1 MKLAKIKTLSIAAA
15 AASIAAC
22 SQVPQRME
30 PMTPPVIKVQSV
42 APAANGTIVRDF
54 KEFSL
59 FEDSKPN
66 KAGDT
71 IVVSIN
77 EKTNATKQAKT
88 TTNRSTSNKSGA
100 NLGAGF
106 SGMPGYA
113 KINGL
118 SMDTSSA
125 NKFAGGGETSAANA
139 FTGTITAIVT
149 EVMENGNLIISGTKQ
164 INISNEVETL
174 QFTGMVNPRYIL
186 SDGSVSSLNVAE
198 VRVKYTGSGQ
208 INESQFMGWLSRI
221 FLNVLPL

>member
-1 MKLAKIKTLSIAAA
+1 MKLHQSKTLLVAAA
-15 AASIAAC
+15 AASLAAC
-22 SQVPQRME
+22 SQIPQRMD
-30 PMTPPVIKVQSV
+30 PITPPVIKVQ
-42 APAANGTIVRDF
+42 APAAAANGTIVRDF
-54 KEFSL
+54 REFSL

-88 TTNRSTSNKSGA
+88 TTNRNTANKSGA
-100 NLGAGF
+100 TLGAGF
-106 SGMPGYA
+106 SGMPGYS

-118 SMDTSSA
+118 SMNTSSD
-125 NKFAGGGETSAANA
+125 NKFTGGGETSAANA

-149 EVMENGNLIISGTKQ
+149 EVMENGNLIITGTKQ

-174 QFTGMVNPRYIL
+174 QFTGIVNPRYVL

-208 INESQFMGWLSRI
+208 INESQFMGWLNRI